1 MKKRYI
7 GLAILCVAG
16 VGLYLN
22 NASWLASPQRDAPY
36 FIAHRGV
43 HQNFDPADVG
53 RDDCTAV
60 LINPP
65 EHAFIENTLPS
76 MAAAFEAGAHMI
88 EIDIHP
94 TTDGE
99 FAVFHDWTLDCR
111 TNGEGVVRQQSM
123 AVLRTLDAGYGYT
136 ADSGETWPL
145 RGTAIGAIPTLS
157 EVLDAFPGRD
167 FLINIKSND
176 VNEADLLVAYLEAAE
191 ADPDRLIIFSARRP
205 DARLAELRPEWRRMS
220 RARTRDCGLSYL
232 AQGWS
237 GHVPEVCHDTVLV
250 LPANYARLA
259 WGWPT
264 RLEAR
269 MASVGSEVWIMG
281 DLDRATM
288 NSTGIDTPA
297 QRDALSAHYRGGI
310 VTNRIEQVGPDA
322 YAGPAPD

>member
-7 GLAILCVAG
+7 ALAVLCVASAA
-16 VGLYLN
+16 LYLN

-43 HQNFDPADVG
+43 HQNFDPAGVG

-65 EHAFIENTLPS
+65 DHAFIENTLPS
-76 MAAAFEAGAHMI
+76 MAAAFEAGARMI

-94 TTDGE
+94 TIDGE

-123 AVLRTLDAGYGYT
+123 AMLRTLDAGYGYT
-136 ADSGETWPL
+136 SDNGETWPL
-145 RGTAIGAIPTLS
+145 RGTAIGAIPTLG

-176 VNEADLLVAYLEAAE
+176 AGEADRLVAYLEAA
-191 ADPDRLIIFSARRP
+191 AIDPNRLIIFSARRP
-205 DARLAELRPEWRRMS
+205 DARLAELRPELRRMS
-220 RARTRDCGLSYL
+220 RARTRECGLAYM
-232 AQGWS
+232 AWGWS

-269 MASVGSEVWIMG
+269 MASVGSEVWVMG
-281 DLDRATM
+281 DLDWATM
-288 NSTGIDTPA
+288 NSTGIDTQA
-297 QRDALSAHYRGGI
+297 QRDALSERYRGGI
-310 VTNRIEQVGPDA
+310 VTNRIERVGPNASAVPLAD
-322 YAGPAPD
+322 